1 METNWWP
8 SCSTGSSNEPGTWHT
23 KRFQI
28 RGNQLLVSCAFDS
41 FHLELILST
50 VSLAQNNTEPSIAD
64 ASRLDLIH
72 LLTQQLMLSDADAG
86 RTKVLSGSTSIDSL
100 TAPVIGDNVAQ
111 RLTECTA
118 FDERSGH
125 QVAPLSPVYQLTAAN
140 RHRPISRQN
149 GPLR

>member
-50 VSLAQNNTEPSIAD
+50 CQPGTEQHWAVNCGRIPARPNSSPHA
-64 ASRLDLIH
+64 AA
-72 LLTQQLMLSDADAG
+72 DADAG

-118 FDERSGH
+118 FDERSGD
-125 QVAPLSPVYQLTAAN
+125 QVAPLSPVYQLPAAN

-149 GPLR
+149 GPPR